1 MEYISATFNNNN
13 TSLCGRDLKKKIQQQ
28 NMIQQKK
35 IPAKH
40 DVHAKLDQY
49 LWATVTM

>member
-1 MEYISATFNNNN
+1 MWEDF
-13 TSLCGRDLKKKIQQQ
+13 KKQH

-35 IPAKH
+35 KKKSAKH

-49 LWATVTM
+49 LWATVTMLCT